1 MRYQD
6 ARVLVI
12 DDDEDVLISIQ
23 LFLKRHFKEVRT
35 DKHPRNLHQHLKEGF
50 DVLLLDMNFQ
60 TGEDDG
66 REGLYWLKHLMEM
79 HRDLPVIMMTAYGE
93 IDLAVSAI
101 KLGAFDFILK
111 PFKNEKL
118 LATLQ
123 AALKLRRAEK
133 AVAHMQHVQQHLNSS
148 LHPPM
153 LFGASAAMQQVYAT
167 IEKVA
172 STDANV
178 LILGENGTGK
188 ELVAR
193 SLHQQS
199 HRGHQAFIGVDLGAI
214 NEQLFESELFG
225 HVKGA
230 FTDAHASK
238 EGRFQLAQGGTLFLD
253 EIGNLSLA
261 MQAKLLRVL
270 QNREVQ
276 AVGSPTLTPID
287 IRLISATNMPLYEM
301 VEQDGFRQDLLYRI
315 NTVEITLPPLRD
327 RPEDIPML
335 AQHFLALYA
344 QRYRKAVPTLQRSAI
359 DRLKAYPWPGNVRE
373 LQHCIERTLILHEQ
387 DQLDGWDLQLGNAKA
402 VAKGVQESLNLKEME
417 SALIEK
423 ALEKHKGNISKA
435 AQELGL
441 TRAALYRR
449 LDKHDLQ

>member
-1 MRYQD
+1 MRHQD
-6 ARVLVI
+6 ARILVI
-12 DDDEDVLISIQ
+12 DDDEDVLISIK

-35 DKHPRNLHQHLKEGF
+35 DSHPRDLHQHLKEGF

-123 AALKLRRAEK
+123 AALKLRKAEK
-133 AVAHMQHVQQHLNSS
+133 AVVHMQHVQQHLNQSMQPQGLLGTSS
-148 LHPPM
+148 
-153 LFGASAAMQQVYAT
+153 AMQKVYT
-167 IEKVA
+167 TLEKVA
-172 STDANV
+172 ATEANV

-188 ELVAR
+188 ELAAR

-199 HRGHQAFIGVDLGAI
+199 NRAHQAFIGVDLGSI

-230 FTDAHASK
+230 FTDAHANK
-238 EGRFQLAQGGTLFLD
+238 EGRFQLAHGGSLFLD
-253 EIGNLSLA
+253 EIGNLSLG

-276 AVGSPTLTPID
+276 AVGAQELTPID

-301 VEQDGFRQDLLYRI
+301 VENDAFRQDLLYRI
-315 NTVEITLPPLRD
+315 NTVEITMPPLRE
-327 RPEDIPML
+327 RLEDIPLL
-335 AQHFLALYA
+335 AQHFLEVYA
-344 QRYRKAVPTLQRSAI
+344 KRYRKPPPRLQRTAL

-373 LQHCIERTLILHEQ
+373 LQHCIERTLILHDHE
-387 DQLDGWDLQLGNAKA
+387 QLDGWDLQLGQAKPISTEF
-402 VAKGVQESLNLKEME
+402 KESLNLKEME